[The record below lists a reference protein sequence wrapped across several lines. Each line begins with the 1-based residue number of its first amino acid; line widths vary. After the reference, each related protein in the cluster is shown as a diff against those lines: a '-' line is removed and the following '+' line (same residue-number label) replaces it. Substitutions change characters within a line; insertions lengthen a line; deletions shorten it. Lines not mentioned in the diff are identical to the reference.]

1 MSVRRVAAIDHGFN
15 RDKRAKYAMERIR
28 WRFIEPGGIVADSGR
43 VL

>member
-15 RDKRAKYAMERIR
+15 WDKRVMYAERIR
-28 WRFIEPGGIVADSGR
+28 WRFVEPGGIVADSGR